1 MTTADKYARPSSVV
15 VTVPD
20 PDTTAVASHAEKG
33 GTLQW
38 RTDTHNYPEFEIQF
52 IGPNP
57 SNGNAD
63 EVFRGS
69 DIEPVVIRL
78 DLDVVGEDYQYKVR
92 HFHKDGT
99 SKDTG
104 PFLLRVTPCRGC
116 PP

>member
-1 MTTADKYARPSSVV
+1 MTTAEKYARPSSVV

-20 PDTTAVASHAEKG
+20 PDTTAVASYAEKG

-57 SNGNAD
+57 CNDNAD
-63 EVFRGS
+63 DVFRGS
-69 DIEPVVIRL
+69 DLEPVVMRL
-78 DLDVVGEDYQYKVR
+78 DLDMIGEEYQYMVR

>member
-1 MTTADKYARPSSVV
+1 MTTAKKYARPSSIV

-20 PDTTAVASHAEKG
+20 PDRTSVASHAEKG

-38 RTDTHNYPEFEIQF
+38 RTDTHNYPNFEIQF

-57 SNGNAD
+57 SNGNTN

-69 DIEPVVIRL
+69 DITPVVIRL
-78 DLDVVGEDYQYKVR
+78 DIVRDDYQYKVR
-92 HFHKDGT
+92 HFHKDGSS

-104 PFLLRVTPCRGC
+104 PFLLRVTPCKGC

>member
-1 MTTADKYARPSSVV
+1 MTTDKKFARPSSVV

-20 PDTTAVASHAEKG
+20 PDATIVASHAEKG

-38 RTDTHNYPEFEIQF
+38 RTDTHSYPEFEIEF

-57 SNGNAD
+57 SNGNAN
-63 EVFRGS
+63 EIFSGS
-69 DIEPVVIRL
+69 DTEPVVIRL
-78 DLDVVGEDYQYKVR
+78 DADIVGEEYQYKIR
-92 HFHKDGT
+92 QYHKDGT
-99 SKDTG
+99 FKETG